1 MDTKDCFLT
10 QSYRGGYIH
19 SCENRTTGKTEVK
32 VQLRDGEKAVPAK
45 SILAAKRLISR
56 SLKLAHVLTI

>member
-19 SCENRTTGKTEVK
+19 SCENRTTGKTEVR
-32 VQLRDGEKAVPAK
+32 VQLRDGERSAVVK
-45 SILAAKRLISR
+45 SILSAKRLISR
-56 SLKLAHVLTI
+56 SLKCTHE